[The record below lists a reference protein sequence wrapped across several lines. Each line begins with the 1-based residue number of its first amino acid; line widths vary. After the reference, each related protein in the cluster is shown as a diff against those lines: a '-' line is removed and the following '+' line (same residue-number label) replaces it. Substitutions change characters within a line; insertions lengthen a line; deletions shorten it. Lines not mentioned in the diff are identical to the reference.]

1 MGENEKKAQFLP
13 FHAINEFMREDYRL
27 QVIKA
32 TLTALPS
39 LPEEHQK
46 AINRLTRRHVQVQGF
61 RNSIKAPVPLRAK
74 SSVETFEKN
83 HQFCAAILAGWS
95 ESHSELR
102 QLVYDLMIERGW
114 DVLPADVDRAR
125 LPGFA
130 LTWPEEENFEV
141 FNAAFVEKYS
151 DVDLNSDDISLMV
164 VWLSARLPYQAEA
177 EGENNEE
184 PMAE

>member
-1 MGENEKKAQFLP
+1 MGENEKEARFLP
-13 FHAINEFMREDYRL
+13 FNAINEFMRDDYRL
-27 QVIKA
+27 QVIKT
-32 TLTALPS
+32 TLIALPS

-46 AINRLTRRHVQVQGF
+46 AINRLTRRHVQVPGF
-61 RNSIKAPVPLRAK
+61 RNSVKAPVPLRAK
-74 SSVETFEKN
+74 SSVEAFEKN
-83 HQFCAAILAGWS
+83 HQFCAAILSGWS
-95 ESHSELR
+95 ESRSELR

-114 DVLPADVDRAR
+114 DVLPAEADRAR

-141 FNAAFVEKYS
+141 FNAAFLEKYPN
-151 DVDLNSDDISLMV
+151 VDFYSDDISLMV
-164 VWLSARLPYQAEA
+164 VWLSARLPYQADT